1 MRFAAMLSSAFLV
14 LSACASMPPAPSE
27 PVLFVYR
34 SDPPAFLE
42 LNDAWQ
48 AAREIPFAIP
58 QGCDLDS
65 VHAPPRG
72 PNLAIELNC
81 GFGPAVLWL
90 DVRSGTVK
98 QPITAS
104 DSHFL
109 AWSPDGQAIFLK
121 VDNINRPRILR
132 FGLNGN
138 QDELPIDELTY
149 DVAPAPSG
157 DELLFAF
164 SRGMGQ
170 GSEMWLAHSNGAA
183 VKRVAADSDSYVGL
197 ARWSPDGKRIA
208 FIKVPDSATP
218 FTLGELW
225 LMQADGSNARVLAD
239 ADAGHGFAPAWSPDG
254 TQIAFVS
261 RENPGDPSADVSS
274 DALVSDLQLADLEG
288 GGKRR
293 ITNFAG
299 ARVEAPVWKPNA
311 EAIFFSAWV
320 DDRMAVYVLDLIAG
334 NVQPIPIPIESICC
348 AAWLRK

>member
-1 MRFAAMLSSAFLV
+1 MRLAAVLLSAILAV
-14 LSACASMPPAPSE
+14 SACASMAPAPSE
-27 PVLFVYR
+27 PVLYVYR
-34 SDPPAFLE
+34 REPPAFLE
-42 LNDAWQ
+42 LNDALH
-48 AAREIPFAIP
+48 AVREIPFTIP
-58 QGCDLDS
+58 QGCDLGS
-65 VHAPPRG
+65 VDAAPRG

-109 AWSPDGQAIFLK
+109 AWSPEGQAIFLK
-121 VDNINRPRILR
+121 VDNINHPRILR
-132 FGLNGN
+132 LGLKGD

-149 DVAPAPSG
+149 DLAPAPSG
-157 DELLFAF
+157 DELLFSF

-170 GSEMWLAHSNGAA
+170 GSEMWLAQSNGAA
-183 VKRVAADSDSYVGL
+183 VQRVAVDSGSYVGL

-225 LMQADGSNARVLAD
+225 LMHADGSTARALAD

-261 RENPGDPSADVSS
+261 RENPGDPSADASS
-274 DALVSDLQLADLEG
+274 DALVSDLQLADLEDG
-288 GGKRR
+288 GVRR
-293 ITNFAG
+293 ITNFNG

-311 EAIFFSAWV
+311 QTIYFSARV
-320 DDRMAVYVLDLIAG
+320 DDRMAVYALDLIAG
-334 NVQPIPIPIESICC
+334 NVQPIPIESICC
-348 AAWLRK
+348 AAWLRE